1 MSWKP
6 PINRENKELFKQ
18 KRFFRL
24 LSAKSNFM
32 DPDATFLCYM
42 GLVALVEQE
51 LRINKVVRLPHL
63 GDFALVEQKP
73 RMAWINKAHVKIG
86 AREIVKFYP
95 KEKMRR
101 HFSLMQDP
109 PTFL

>member
-6 PINRENKELFKQ
+6 PINRENKELFNQ

-24 LSAKSNFM
+24 LSEKSNFI
-32 DPDATFLCYM
+32 DPDASFLCYM

-51 LRINKVVRLPHL
+51 LRLRKFVRLPHL

-73 RMAWINKAHVKIG
+73 RMAWVGKSHVKIG
-86 AREIVKFYP
+86 ARDVVKFYP